1 MGGYSLME
9 DLGSIVL
16 VILIGG
22 LVGFLSGFLG
32 VGGGFILVPLLI
44 FTGIPTHT
52 AIGSSLAYIVFTAIS
67 GLIQHRR
74 QRNLDL
80 KLALLV
86 SCSSVVTAQIGAI
99 TTLYIEARYLELLL
113 AIMLLGTA
121 VRMIIQR
128 DIGEYGG
135 GYNGIEASTGRGVV
149 IAASIGL
156 LTGFLSGL
164 LGVGGGFLLVPLLV
178 IVLHTPIHTAIG
190 TSLMAVIGSAASGA
204 IRHWMIGN
212 VDLALAVILSVGGVA
227 AAPLGAKAC
236 RKFSQKQLRRIFSAV
251 LIVLAFKLLAST

>member
-1 MGGYSLME
+1 LVE

-16 VILIGG
+16 VLSIGS
-22 LVGFLSGFLG
+22 LVGFILGFLG
-32 VGGGFILVPLLI
+32 VSGVILVPLLI
-44 FTGIPTHT
+44 FAGIPTHT
-52 AIGSSLAYIVFTAIS
+52 AIGSSLVYIVFTAIS
-67 GLIQHRR
+67 GLIQYRK
-74 QRNLDL
+74 QKNLDL
-80 KLALLV
+80 KLALPL

-99 TTLYIEARYLELLL
+99 TTLYIEARYLEVLL

-121 VRMIIQR
+121 IRMIIQR
-128 DIGEYGG
+128 DIGEYERSYG
-135 GYNGIEASTGRGVV
+135 GIEASIWCRVV
-149 IAASIGL
+149 IAVSIGL

-190 TSLMAVIGSAASGA
+190 TSLMTVIGSAASGA

-212 VDLALAVILSVGGVA
+212 VDPVLVGILSVGGIV
-227 AAPLGAKAC
+227 AAPLGAKVC

-251 LIVLAFKLLAST
+251 LIVLAFKLLAPA

>member
-1 MGGYSLME
+1 ME
-9 DLGSIVL
+9 DLCSIVL
-16 VILIGG
+16 FLLIGG

-44 FTGIPTHT
+44 FTGTPTHT

-67 GLIQHRR
+67 GLIQHRK
-74 QRNLDL
+74 QKNLDS

-86 SCSSVVTAQIGAI
+86 SCSSVIAAQIGAI
-99 TTLYIEARYLELLL
+99 TTLYIEAKHLEILL
-113 AIMLLGTA
+113 AIILLGTA
-121 VRMIIQR
+121 IRIIIQR
-128 DIGEYGG
+128 DIDEYGE
-135 GYNGIEASTGRGVV
+135 GYGGIEVSAGRRVAV
-149 IAASIGL
+149 AVSIGL

-178 IVLHTPIHTAIG
+178 IVLHIPIHTAIG

-212 VDLALAVILSVGGVA
+212 VDLTLVGILSIGGIA

-236 RKFSQKQLRRIFSAV
+236 RRFSQKQLRRIFSVV
-251 LIVLAFKLLAST
+251 LFILAFKLLASV